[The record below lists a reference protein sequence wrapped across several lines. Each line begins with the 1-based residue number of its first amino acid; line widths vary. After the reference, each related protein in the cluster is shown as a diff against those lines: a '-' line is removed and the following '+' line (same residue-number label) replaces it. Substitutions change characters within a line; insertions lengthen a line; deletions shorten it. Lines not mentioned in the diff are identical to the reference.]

1 MPLRRPLLLCSV
13 LALGMI
19 APVAQASKDDRTK
32 PLNLVFDREGAIDKV
47 RQRSEFNGNVIMTK
61 GSMEL
66 RAERMDVQETS
77 DGYYQAYA
85 NGTSA
90 KQVHFRQ
97 DRDTPGERIE
107 GRADQIEYDTR
118 TETIRLVGNAEAR
131 VMQGDQLKQALSGAT
146 LNYDNRTE
154 RLIAGARKEGAL
166 TVYSSAQ
173 IAVMTAVGDAFEK
186 KYGVKFTLWRGSSEQ
201 IVQRVQAEARAGRLT
216 ADVMETAGPSMEAA
230 NRLQLLQT
238 ITTPLTAELMP
249 EASAPGRPWIT
260 SRTATSESLPFSV
273 RGMSATSRM
282 HAGTCRGDAS
292 RRIAARMR
300 SASPA
305 VSRTPSRSFTK
316 STMCTSPCHSCA
328 IARLSS
334 TAASRSTWR

>member
-1 MPLRRPLLLCSV
+1 MSLRRPLLLSSA
-13 LALGMI
+13 LALALA
-19 APVAQASKDDRTK
+19 APWAQASKDDRTK

-154 RLIAGARKEGAL
+154 RLVVETGARE
-166 TVYSSAQ
+166 
-173 IAVMTAVGDAFEK
+173 
-186 KYGVKFTLWRGSSEQ
+186 SEHPVRHEQ
-201 IVQRVQAEARAGRLT
+201 P
-216 ADVMETAGPSMEAA
+216 ADF
-230 NRLQLLQT
+230 R
-238 ITTPLTAELMP
+238 
-249 EASAPGRPWIT
+249 
-260 SRTATSESLPFSV
+260 SLPPAQQIIPPDMNFAADS
-273 RGMSATSRM
+273 RGQRP
-282 HAGTCRGDAS
+282 DLD
-292 RRIAARMR
+292 I
-300 SASPA
+300 
-305 VSRTPSRSFTK
+305 
-316 STMCTSPCHSCA
+316 
-328 IARLSS
+328 
-334 TAASRSTWR
+334 ASRSCSSHAVNAA